1 MRRPVLLLTSAA
13 LLCAAGC
20 TGDDGQTGAPTSTV
34 APATPGPATTAA
46 PVATSAPATPAAP
59 GPAPVAMTVE
69 ADGVRRFGDGRALLA
84 SYDPVAD
91 RTVVATTIG
100 LVVTT
105 GDGAPSSLTRE
116 MATLLATSPDGRLAA
131 VTTSAGHLL
140 LVDVTTE
147 QVTTFDAPVD
157 RFSSLTFAGATD
169 VIAASPTEVVRFRL
183 DGTTE
188 PLLTAPHG
196 ASLGPAVVAATG
208 ALAVPVLTSSPV
220 VATWSSDGTRTD
232 IDLGLDAGSRLTGVT
247 WSADGAHLAVLY
259 APPSAGDTVGIWDV
273 AAGHFTGQVAL
284 PNLVAPHQV
293 VFPTPDVMVLPVLDQ
308 VVAYDMDGQAVAAI
322 AAGPSAVASIDAA
335 GDAAVVAGLDGTLT
349 RWAVGSDPTELAPRT
364 VALVD
369 HRGGPAVTVVDQ
381 VGLVR
386 TFAADGSPR
395 RRLDRWAVGEAT
407 GVDIGADGGIVL
419 ATSTGAV
426 RLLDPT
432 GAASAT
438 LDRPQGDVSD
448 VSLAPGDDLVATG
461 VSVQKAAEAWDDT
474 IEVTELAGGTPDF
487 TLGGEAENV
496 TGCSFYE
503 ANVVFSPD
511 GSLLASSSHD
521 FTVQI
526 SPLADPDATT
536 VLEPHVGSVLDIEFS
551 PDGTTLLT
559 SADDGTLR
567 MWDVDGWHLRAEVT
581 AASPGGW
588 YSLAYAPDGS
598 FVAASDAAG
607 QISLLDPATGAV
619 TRSFTGVRASL
630 GDMVVTPD
638 GRSLVA
644 PEPDGTVGIWSV
656 ASGAVERR
664 LAGHTLPVDAIAVSA
679 DGSTVVTASQDGTV
693 HAWPL
698 PSV

>member
-1 MRRPVLLLTSAA
+1 
-13 LLCAAGC
+13 
-20 TGDDGQTGAPTSTV
+20 
-34 APATPGPATTAA
+34 
-46 PVATSAPATPAAP
+46 
-59 GPAPVAMTVE
+59 MTQE
-69 ADGVRRFGDGRALLA
+69 PDGVRRFGDGRALRA

-105 GDGAPSSLTRE
+105 GAGAPSTLTPE
-116 MATLLATSPDGRLAA
+116 MATMLATSPDGRLAA
-131 VTTSAGHLL
+131 LTTSAGHLL
-140 LVDVTTE
+140 VVDLTTE
-147 QVTTFDAPVD
+147 QITSFDAPVD
-157 RFSSLTFAGATD
+157 RFSSLLFAGAAD

-183 DGTTE
+183 DGTTD
-188 PLLTAPHG
+188 PLLAAPDG
-196 ASLGPAVVAATG
+196 ATLGPAAVAATG
-208 ALAVPVLTSSPV
+208 ELAVPVLTSSPT
-220 VATWSSDGTRTD
+220 VATWSGDGTRTD
-232 IDLGLDAGSRLTGVT
+232 VDLGLDAGTRLTGVT
-247 WSADGAHLAVLY
+247 WSGDGAHLAVLY
-259 APPSAGDTVGIWDV
+259 APPDAGDVAGIWDV
-273 AAGHFTGQVAL
+273 AARRFTGQVAL
-284 PNLVAPHQV
+284 PNYVAPHQV
-293 VFPTPDVMVLPVLDQ
+293 AFPTPDRMVLPNVDQ
-308 VVAYDMDGQAVAAI
+308 VVAYDLAGSGIAAFP
-322 AAGPSAVASIDAA
+322 AGPSAVASIDAS
-335 GDAAVVAGLDGTLT
+335 GGAAIVARLDGTIT
-349 RWAVGSDPTELAPRT
+349 RWVVGSDPTELAPRT
-364 VALVD
+364 VTLVD
-369 HRGGPAVTVVDQ
+369 HRGGPAVSVVDQ

-386 TFAADGSPR
+386 TFGPDGSPR
-395 RRLDRWAVGEAT
+395 RHLDRWAVGEAT
-407 GVDIGADGGIVL
+407 GVDIGADGSIVL

-426 RLLDPT
+426 RLLDPA
-432 GAASAT
+432 GAATAAV

-448 VSLAPGDDLVATG
+448 VSLAPADDLVATG

-581 AASPGGW
+581 ANPGGW

-607 QISLLDPATGAV
+607 QISLLDPATGDV
-619 TRSFTGVRASL
+619 TRTFTGVRAGL

-644 PEPDGTVGIWSV
+644 PEPDGTVGIWSI

-664 LAGHTLPVDAIAVSA
+664 LQGHTLPVDALAVSA

-693 HAWPL
+693 RAWPL